1 MGDKI
6 KELESIL
13 SELEIKT
20 NKRKKKLIILYI
32 LIEIVFTLLLVL
44 YHFVINKNADSFN
57 SFIHITL
64 PILTSLLMLPLIL
77 DFFTGLSVL
86 QNKKKR
92 LVDEIN
98 YLKNIQKRTF
108 YGEIHLITGEK
119 VEGVFIKPFFD
130 SVELLVLLGQNKRI
144 NLITK
149 RIIYYAQ
156 RSKVQ

>member
-44 YHFVINKNADSFN
+44 YHFVMNKNADSFN

-86 QNKKKR
+86 QNKQKR

-130 SVELLVLLGQNKRI
+130 SDPYFDKQNRTEYFKD
-144 NLITK
+144 K
-149 RIIYYAQ
+149 IISVKKIDNYE
-156 RSKVQ
+156 K

>member
-1 MGDKI
+1 
-6 KELESIL
+6 
-13 SELEIKT
+13 
-20 NKRKKKLIILYI
+20 
-32 LIEIVFTLLLVL
+32 L

-77 DFFTGLSVL
+77 GFFTGLSVL
-86 QNKKKR
+86 QNKQKR

-130 SVELLVLLGQNKRI
+130 SDPYFDKQNRTEYFKD
-144 NLITK
+144 K
-149 RIIYYAQ
+149 IISVKKIDNYE
-156 RSKVQ
+156 K

>member
-77 DFFTGLSVL
+77 DFLLDYQFYKT
-86 QNKKKR
+86 NKKISR
-92 LVDEIN
+92 
-98 YLKNIQKRTF
+98 
-108 YGEIHLITGEK
+108 
-119 VEGVFIKPFFD
+119 
-130 SVELLVLLGQNKRI
+130 
-144 NLITK
+144 
-149 RIIYYAQ
+149 
-156 RSKVQ
+156 